1 MDRAMLRGRAR
12 TAASAVLLGLAALP
26 QTVAF
31 YLPGVA
37 PIEYQE
43 HAKVDLKV
51 NKLTSVKTQLPYRYY
66 FLPFCSPKDL
76 HVSAENLGEIL
87 LGDSIE
93 NSLYD
98 VKMNVNATCVHLC
111 SVKMSADDK
120 KRFK

>member
-37 PIEYQE
+37 PMEYQE
-43 HAKVDLKV
+43 GAKVELKV

-66 FLPFCSPKDL
+66 FLPFCQPKDL

-93 NSLYD
+93 NSMYD
-98 VKMNVNATCVHLC
+98 IRMNVNNTCAFLC
-111 SVKMSADDK
+111 TIK
-120 KRFK
+120 